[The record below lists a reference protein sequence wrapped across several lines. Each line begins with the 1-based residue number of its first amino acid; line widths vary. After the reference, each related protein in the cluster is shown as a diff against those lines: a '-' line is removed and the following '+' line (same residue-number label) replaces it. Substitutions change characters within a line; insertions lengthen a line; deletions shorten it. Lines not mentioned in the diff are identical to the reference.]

1 MTALGVL
8 APGVPGAPCLRAD
21 LTIVEQVFR
30 GETSFV
36 VKDPATQKYF
46 RFRPVEMG
54 VMRRFDGRQTH
65 DQIAE
70 TLEGQGVRLSARA
83 VEAFARKLASIG
95 LLERTLAER
104 TTLELERIRAQRRQ
118 RRQRTLFRGE
128 LLRMRWSFGD
138 HDATLTR
145 WMPQVRWMFTKSF
158 VIASALLFALYFA
171 IIGATWAEFSQAVT
185 QHFSP
190 FNLTVGSVTILWTT
204 LLFVT
209 FVHELGHVFACKHF
223 GGEVHEMGFM
233 LVYFQPAFYANVN
246 DAWSFTSLSSRLWVT
261 AAGGWIELVVTAL
274 AAMVWLVASPESL
287 ISELA
292 VAIMLIGGGYA
303 LLTNANPLM
312 PFDGYFAL
320 IDWLEIPNLRHRA
333 REYVGWWIRR
343 NVMRLE
349 VPEPP
354 ATDRERRVLL
364 IYGALASAYAIIFFT
379 ILAMWAMGRA
389 GQAFGALGVLAVL
402 GLGFALVRKGVV
414 AWWKSVGLALRSR
427 RAARGRGPRWR
438 APIVGTLAALLILAL
453 MPWTL
458 TTTGAFVVAPART
471 LDVTASDSAVI
482 AAIYVREGM
491 RVEAGAPLARLI
503 DRKLE
508 RELLEATRAADSLGV
523 VGSRARAML
532 DAGATGRL
540 EAERAAATS
549 RLASVRA
556 RVDALT
562 MRAGWGGVVTT
573 PRVEE
578 LVGHRVVAGDRVMRV
593 AMLDSLEARVR
604 LTRAGA
610 ASVVPGQVAHL
621 IAYGDVAQPVVAEVS
636 AVAAGAADST
646 RTIEVRVPVRPG
658 TWRAGATG
666 EASIELRRSTALGAI
681 WWGVRQLV
689 RNDLLI

>member
-1 MTALGVL
+1 MTVAL
-8 APGVPGAPCLRAD
+8 APGLPGTPCLRAD
-21 LTIVEQVFR
+21 LAIVEQVFR

-54 VMRRFDGRQTH
+54 VLRCFDGRQTH

-70 TLEGQGVRLSARA
+70 TLETQGVRLSARA
-83 VEAFARKLASIG
+83 VEGFARKLASIG

-138 HDATLTR
+138 HDASLTR
-145 WMPQVRWMFTKSF
+145 FLPRVRWMFTKSF
-158 VIASALLFALYFA
+158 VVISALLFATYFG
-171 IIGATWAEFSQAVT
+171 IIGATWTEFSSAVARN
-185 QHFSP
+185 FSP
-190 FNLTVGSVTILWTT
+190 SNLTVGSVAILWAT
-204 LLFVT
+204 LLLVT
-209 FVHELGHVFACKHF
+209 FIHELGHAFACKHF

-274 AAMVWLVASPESL
+274 ASIVWLIASPDTL
-287 ISELA
+287 VSELA
-292 VAIMLIGGGYA
+292 VAAMLIGGGFA

-312 PFDGYFAL
+312 PLDGYFAL

-333 REYVGWWIRR
+333 RDYVGWWVRR
-343 NVMRLE
+343 HVMRLE

-364 IYGALASAYAIIFFT
+364 IYGALAAAYATIFFT
-379 ILAMWAMGRA
+379 IFGMWLTGRA
-389 GQAFGALGVLAVL
+389 GHAFGALGVLTVL
-402 GLGFALVRKGVV
+402 ALVFALVRQGVV
-414 AWWKSVGLALRSR
+414 AWWRSAVTAIRRR
-427 RAARGRGPRWR
+427 RAARANGRGWR
-438 APIVGTLAALLILAL
+438 GPLASTLAMILILAL

-458 TTTGAFVVAPART
+458 TTTGAFVVSPVRT

-523 VGSRARAML
+523 AGSRARALL
-532 DAGATGRL
+532 DAGVTGRL
-540 EAERAAATS
+540 EAERTAAMS
-549 RLASVRA
+549 RLSAIRS

-562 MRAGWGGVVTT
+562 MRAQWGGVVTT

-593 AMLDSLEARVR
+593 AMLDSLEARVS

-610 ASVVPGQVAHL
+610 ASVAPGLVAHL
-621 IAYGDVAQPVVAEVS
+621 IAYGDVAQPVDAAVS
-636 AVAAGAADST
+636 AVAAGAADAT
-646 RTIEVRVPVRPG
+646 RMIEVRVPVRPG

-681 WWGVRQLV
+681 WWGLRQLV

>member
-1 MTALGVL
+1 MTVAL
-8 APGVPGAPCLRAD
+8 APGLPGAPCLRAD
-21 LTIVEQVFR
+21 LAIVEQVFR

-54 VMRRFDGRQTH
+54 VMRCFNGQRTH

-70 TLEGQGVRLSARA
+70 TLAEQGVRLSARA
-83 VEAFARKLASIG
+83 VEGFARKLASIG

-118 RRQRTLFRGE
+118 RRQRTLFHGE

-138 HDATLTR
+138 PDATLTR
-145 WMPQVRWMFTKSF
+145 WLPRVRWMFTKSF
-158 VIASALLFALYFA
+158 VVASVLLFATYFA
-171 IIGATWAEFSQAVT
+171 IVGATWGEFSSAVS

-190 FNLTVGSVTILWTT
+190 FNLTVGSVAILWTT
-204 LLFVT
+204 FLVVT
-209 FVHELGHVFACKHF
+209 FIHELGHAFACKHF
-223 GGEVHEMGFM
+223 GGEVREMGFM

-274 AAMVWLVASPESL
+274 AATVWLFASPDTL
-287 ISELA
+287 VSEFA
-292 VAIMLIGGGYA
+292 AAAMVIGGGFA

-312 PFDGYFAL
+312 PLDGYFAL

-333 REYVGWWIRR
+333 REYVTWWIRR
-343 NVMRLE
+343 HVMRLE
-349 VPEPP
+349 APEPP

-364 IYGALASAYAIIFFT
+364 IYGVLATAYATTFFT
-379 ILAMWAMGRA
+379 VFAMWLMGRA
-389 GQAFGALGVLAVL
+389 GQAFGALGVLTVV
-402 GLGFALVRKGVV
+402 GLVFALVRKGVLG
-414 AWWKSVGLALRSR
+414 WWRAAVMAIRRR
-427 RAARGRGPRWR
+427 RAARARGPRWR
-438 APIVGTLAALLILAL
+438 GPLVGVLGMLLVLAL

-458 TTTGAFVVAPART
+458 TTTGGFVVAAART

-508 RELLEATRAADSLGV
+508 RELLEAMRAADSLGV
-523 VGSRARAML
+523 AGSRARSML

-540 EAERAAATS
+540 EAERAAAMS
-549 RLASVRA
+549 RLASIRT

-562 MRAGWGGVVTT
+562 MRAQWSGVVTT

-578 LVGHRVVAGDRVMRV
+578 LVGHRVMAGDRVMRV
-593 AMLDSLEARVR
+593 AMLDSLEARVA

-610 ASVVPGQVAHL
+610 ASVAPGQVAHL
-621 IAYGDVAQPVVAEVS
+621 IAYGDVTEPVDAAVS

-646 RTIEVRVPVRPG
+646 RMIEVRVPVRAG
-658 TWRAGATG
+658 AWRAGATG

>member
-1 MTALGVL
+1 
-8 APGVPGAPCLRAD
+8 
-21 LTIVEQVFR
+21 
-30 GETSFV
+30 
-36 VKDPATQKYF
+36 
-46 RFRPVEMG
+46 
-54 VMRRFDGRQTH
+54 
-65 DQIAE
+65 
-70 TLEGQGVRLSARA
+70 
-83 VEAFARKLASIG
+83 
-95 LLERTLAER
+95 
-104 TTLELERIRAQRRQ
+104 
-118 RRQRTLFRGE
+118 
-128 LLRMRWSFGD
+128 
-138 HDATLTR
+138 
-145 WMPQVRWMFTKSF
+145 
-158 VIASALLFALYFA
+158 
-171 IIGATWAEFSQAVT
+171 
-185 QHFSP
+185 
-190 FNLTVGSVTILWTT
+190 VGSVAILWAT
-204 LLFVT
+204 LLLVT
-209 FVHELGHVFACKHF
+209 FIHELGHAFACKHF

-274 AAMVWLVASPESL
+274 ASIVWLIASPDTL
-287 ISELA
+287 VSELA
-292 VAIMLIGGGYA
+292 VAAMLIGGGFA

-312 PFDGYFAL
+312 PLDGYFAL

-333 REYVGWWIRR
+333 RDYVGWWVRR
-343 NVMRLE
+343 HVMRLE

-364 IYGALASAYAIIFFT
+364 IYGALAAAYATIFFT
-379 ILAMWAMGRA
+379 IFGMWLTGRA
-389 GQAFGALGVLAVL
+389 GQAFGALGVLTVL
-402 GLGFALVRKGVV
+402 ALVFALVRQGVV
-414 AWWKSVGLALRSR
+414 AWWRSAVTAIRRR
-427 RAARGRGPRWR
+427 RAARANGRGWR
-438 APIVGTLAALLILAL
+438 GPLASTLAMILILAL

-458 TTTGAFVVAPART
+458 TTTGAFVVSPVRT

-523 VGSRARAML
+523 AGSRARALL
-532 DAGATGRL
+532 DAGVTGRL
-540 EAERAAATS
+540 EAERTAAMS
-549 RLASVRA
+549 RLSAIRS

-562 MRAGWGGVVTT
+562 MRAQWGGVVTT

-593 AMLDSLEARVR
+593 AMLDSLEARVS

-610 ASVVPGQVAHL
+610 ASVAPGLVAHL
-621 IAYGDVAQPVVAEVS
+621 IAYGDVAQPVDAAVS
-636 AVAAGAADST
+636 AVAAGAADAT
-646 RTIEVRVPVRPG
+646 RMIEVRVPVRPG

-681 WWGVRQLV
+681 WWGLRQLV

>member
-1 MTALGVL
+1 MTIAL
-8 APGVPGAPCLRAD
+8 APGGPGAPCLRAD
-21 LTIVEQVFR
+21 LAIVEQVFR

-54 VMRRFDGRQTH
+54 VMRCFNGQQTH

-70 TLEGQGVRLSARA
+70 TLESQGVRLSARA

-95 LLERTLAER
+95 LLERTLVER

-145 WMPQVRWMFTKSF
+145 WMPHVRWMFTKAF
-158 VIASALLFALYFA
+158 VIVSALLFATYFS
-171 IIGATWAEFSQAVT
+171 IVGATWTEFSQAVT

-190 FNLTVGSVTILWTT
+190 FNLTIGSVLILWGT
-204 LLFVT
+204 LLVVT
-209 FVHELGHVFACKHF
+209 FIHELGHTFACKHF
-223 GGEVHEMGFM
+223 GGEVHEVGFM

-261 AAGGWIELVVTAL
+261 AAGGWIELVFTAL
-274 AAMVWLVASPESL
+274 AAMVWLFASPDTL
-287 ISELA
+287 VSELA
-292 VAIMLIGGGYA
+292 VAVMVIGGGFA

-312 PFDGYFAL
+312 PLDGYFAL

-333 REYVGWWIRR
+333 REYVTWWIRR
-343 NVMRLE
+343 NVLRLE

-364 IYGALASAYAIIFFT
+364 TYGVLAAAYALIFFT
-379 ILAMWAMGRA
+379 IFGLWLMGRA
-389 GQAFGALGVLAVL
+389 GQAFGALGVLTVL
-402 GLGFALVRKGVV
+402 TLVFALVRKGVV
-414 AWWKSVGLALRSR
+414 AWWRSAATALHGR
-427 RAARGRGPRWR
+427 RATRARGPRWR
-438 APIVGTLAALLILAL
+438 GLLVGALAALLILAL

-458 TTTGAFVVAPART
+458 TTTGAFVVAPVRT

-482 AAIYVREGM
+482 AAIYVREGV

-523 VGSRARAML
+523 AGSRARSML

-540 EAERAAATS
+540 EAERAAATA
-549 RLASVRA
+549 RLASIRS

-562 MRAGWGGVVTT
+562 MRAQWGGVVTT

-578 LVGHRVVAGDRVMRV
+578 LVGQRVVAGDRVMRV
-593 AMLDSLEARVR
+593 AMLDSLEARVS

-610 ASVVPGQVAHL
+610 ASVAQGQVAHL
-621 IAYGDVAQPVVAEVS
+621 IAYGDVERPVDAAVS

-646 RTIEVRVPVRPG
+646 KMIEARVPVRPG

-689 RNDLLI
+689 RNDLWI